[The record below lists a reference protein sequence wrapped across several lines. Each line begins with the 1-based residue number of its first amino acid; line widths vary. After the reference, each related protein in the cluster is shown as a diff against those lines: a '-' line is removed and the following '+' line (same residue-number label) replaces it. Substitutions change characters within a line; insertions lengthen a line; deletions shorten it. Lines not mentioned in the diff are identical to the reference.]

1 MLSNQRFGEEFVGL
15 CNPTT
20 KMKALHNNSMCSKSP
35 TLPPDDRQCLIG
47 LKTLNL
53 FCNCSTDFLRIVFIQ
68 GLNLVFTPFRE
79 MESYLVISI
88 DKKVLSFFP
97 RQREYCHPPFLMYS
111 IVFQLPFIALVLL
124 PKWHWRIYRVIK
136 YVAYQCSQNLQK
148 ILLEPF

>member
-53 FCNCSTDFLRIVFIQ
+53 FCNCSTDFIGIVFIQ
-68 GLNLVFTPFRE
+68 GLNLVFTPSGKWSPTQLFPLIKR
-79 MESYLVISI
+79 YF
-88 DKKVLSFFP
+88 FFP

-136 YVAYQCSQNLQK
+136 YVAYQYSQNLQK